1 MTTRP
6 RLQEVSDN
14 KPRYFSAN
22 SIVSNVALIATTHT
36 QPAAAA
42 SSIVSNSPEPA
53 AEPDFGEEPIENFVE
68 DETNPPS
75 AFNPAGFNRVRS
87 RASQASGL
95 LSIITLPSFIAN
107 DRPRTYS
114 SSVGVEMESPV
125 QPHNHHR
132 KRSSIF
138 GQRFSGTGSVPP
150 VSPVNDRV
158 AGGKRSRPASG
169 AIQVITSALRRNV
182 SASPSVR
189 SFSPSSRRSSRRS
202 LSRPN
207 LSLGAEDEAA
217 IEWKRLPPL
226 PTTQGNRPTPSPQS
240 RRMSGVEDLSTELLT
255 SRRENELNPPVF
267 LPAHVPL
274 PPSPSTLAS
283 SVSSLTY
290 APPSSEEIPPTNGL
304 TTPYPSYPHLFHPI
318 PSAPGPLSYPP
329 TPHSTDRS
337 MGAHTVRVGDR
348 TVSPAISALGRLS
361 GDADRAHSNL
371 NTQTAATLSASPG
384 HNGGLLPYGPGD
396 DGTERSIRRDG
407 PASLYSR
414 YSDIQE
420 LVLLPPPSLAASS
433 SPTPPSSPSPR
444 GPRPLPAPGQL
455 GRSGTPHSQTSSTSQ

>member
-22 SIVSNVALIATTHT
+22 SIVSNVALITT

-42 SSIVSNSPEPA
+42 SSIVSTSPELA
-53 AEPDFGEEPIENFVE
+53 AQPDFGQEPVESFAE

-75 AFNPAGFNRVRS
+75 AFNPADFNRTRS

-114 SSVGVEMESPV
+114 SSAGVEMESPV
-125 QPHNHHR
+125 RPHNHHR

-138 GQRFSGTGSVPP
+138 GQRLSGTGSVPP
-150 VSPVNDRV
+150 VSPVNDEV

-169 AIQVITSALRRNV
+169 AIQVITSALRRNG
-182 SASPSVR
+182 SASSSVR
-189 SFSPSSRRSSRRS
+189 SSSPSSRRSSRRS

-226 PTTQGNRPTPSPQS
+226 PTTQGNRPTPSSQS
-240 RRMSGVEDLSTELLT
+240 RRMSGVEDLSTELLS
-255 SRRENELNPPVF
+255 SRRENELNSPVF

-283 SVSSLTY
+283 SVSPLTY
-290 APPSSEEIPPTNGL
+290 ASPPSEEIPSTNSL
-304 TTPYPSYPHLFHPI
+304 TTPYPSYPHLSHPI

-329 TPHSTDRS
+329 TPRSTNRS
-337 MGAHTVRVGDR
+337 MEAHTVRVGDR
-348 TVSPAISALGRLS
+348 TVSPAISALGRLP
-361 GDADRAHSNL
+361 GDADRAHLNL

-384 HNGGLLPYGPGD
+384 HNARLLPYGPD
-396 DGTERSIRRDG
+396 NDGTERSIRRDS
-407 PASLYSR
+407 PVSLYSR

-433 SPTPPSSPSPR
+433 SPTPPSSPR
-444 GPRPLPAPGQL
+444 GPRPLPTPGQL
-455 GRSGTPHSQTSSTSQ
+455 GRSGTPHSQTSSASQ